1 MKYAIKIH
9 KISTVNAL
17 PDAWNLNDYKELL
30 ILFDFADT
38 ESNDILELQE
48 LLFMA
53 IAEFQT
59 NEAAAILLDYRLS
72 ASLSEGQINQLS
84 NEMLSDRISEEYPE
98 IGLHKDLFL
107 VNQLLYAAYNGKF
120 LNTEASIVSF
130 DIVALKN
137 ADTKITKEIVLKC
150 FSQNLDSH
158 NIILRL
164 FGDQINAIEAFKEAN
179 DIIWDLQKDTNSYT
193 MITSDY
199 WMSKNEFLLG
209 AFEAD
214 IAFFEEK

>member
-30 ILFDFADT
+30 IRFDFADT
-38 ESNDILELQE
+38 ESSDILELQE

-53 IAEFQT
+53 IAEFET

-199 WMSKNEFLLG
+199 WMSKNEFLSG

>member
-30 ILFDFADT
+30 IRFDFADT
-38 ESNDILELQE
+38 ESSDILELQE

-53 IAEFQT
+53 IAEFET

-120 LNTEASIVSF
+120 LNTEASIISF

-199 WMSKNEFLLG
+199 WMSKNEFLSG

>member
-30 ILFDFADT
+30 IRFDFADT

-199 WMSKNEFLLG
+199 WMSKNEFLSG

>member
-1 MKYAIKIH
+1 
-9 KISTVNAL
+9 
-17 PDAWNLNDYKELL
+17 
-30 ILFDFADT
+30 
-38 ESNDILELQE
+38 
-48 LLFMA
+48 
-53 IAEFQT
+53 
-59 NEAAAILLDYRLS
+59 LDYRLS